1 LLDSPEIGLPHY
13 DDTQLDAMLDLAT
26 RRGNMLRHNC
36 RRRRSVSG
44 ALALALVAAVVGI
57 SMLRFDSPGASRA
70 VRSTTPRVIT
80 TPNVI
85 AVPSWKLVS
94 DLNPPSW
101 QEPSASGYAA
111 GTDLTCPTATTCY
124 LDDLTSGPEAYPF
137 TGPFAPQVEVT
148 HDGGASFEQSALP
161 GGVVPSTALDCIDA
175 ETCAMF
181 GRASDGSYVFV
192 TTDDGGQTWSSLPG
206 PQHFQYSSGD
216 FNSLSCTTATSCVAV
231 GSVEGSPPS
240 VAAVT
245 SNGGVSWSE
254 SEIAG
259 DFSALR
265 VQCVGGGNC
274 ISIGYDS
281 TGSDQVGSDQTGSD
295 PGPVGAVFYSSDG
308 GSSWTSASMPT
319 TGSASIGPVTS
330 LSCSDAS
337 DCLAST
343 FAGSGSL
350 SSDVLVTTD
359 GGETW
364 TLPAAQGLQSSLL
377 SSTSCATSSYCWA
390 SGSAIPPGS
399 GNPIRLDSL
408 QPLLTATDDQGA
420 SWTTAE
426 LSPSI
431 GVKVVDAV
439 SCPSAPTCF
448 ALGYESTEPGRT
460 TGSFVFLSY
469 DS

>member
-1 LLDSPEIGLPHY
+1 MLDSPEIGLPHY
-13 DDTQLDAMLDLAT
+13 DDTQLDAMLDLAR
-26 RRGNMLRHNC
+26 RRGDVLRHNR

-44 ALALALVAAVVGI
+44 AVALALVAAVVGM
-57 SMLRFDSPGASRA
+57 SVLRFDSAGSPGAGRA
-70 VRSTTPRVIT
+70 VRNTTPRVIT
-80 TPNVI
+80 
-85 AVPSWKLVS
+85 VPSWKLVS

-101 QEPSASGYAA
+101 QTPSASGYAS

-124 LDDLTSGPEAYPF
+124 LEDLTSGPEAYPF

-181 GRASDGSYVFV
+181 GRASDGTYVFV

-206 PQHFQYSSGD
+206 PEHSKYPADD

-259 DFSALR
+259 DFSVLG

-274 ISIGYDS
+274 IASGYDN
-281 TGSDQVGSDQTGSD
+281 TGSG
-295 PGPVGAVFYSSDG
+295 PGPAGAVFYSSDG
-308 GSSWTSASMPT
+308 GSSWTPASMPT
-319 TGSASIGPVTS
+319 TESGSIGPVTS

-350 SSDVLVTTD
+350 NSDVLVTTD

-364 TLPAAQGLQSSLL
+364 TLPASQGLQSSLL

-399 GNPIRLDSL
+399 RSPIQLDSL
-408 QPLLTATDDQGA
+408 QPLLTVTDDQGA
-420 SWTTAE
+420 NWTTAQ

-439 SCPSAPTCF
+439 SCPSATTCF
-448 ALGYESTEPGRT
+448 ALGYQSTQPGKT